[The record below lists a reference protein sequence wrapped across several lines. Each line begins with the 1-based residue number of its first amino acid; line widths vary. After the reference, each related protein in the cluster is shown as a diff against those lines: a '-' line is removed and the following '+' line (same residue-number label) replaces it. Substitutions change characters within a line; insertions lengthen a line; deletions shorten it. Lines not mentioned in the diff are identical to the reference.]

1 MEPSTVAA
9 IATAL
14 IPSGI
19 GVIRVSGPDSL
30 KLLSQLTGK
39 GKEYFAPRRLKVV
52 RIYSRKGELMEKGL
66 AVYMPAPHSYTG
78 EDVVEFHCHGSPPLL
93 EAILE
98 EILSLG
104 ASLAGP
110 GEFTKRAFL
119 NGKMDLSQA
128 EAVLALVNAP
138 NLLTARAALEQL
150 EGALSLELRSI
161 EEKLTSL
168 LALIEGA
175 LDFPEEIEVGE
186 QELELALREA
196 LEKVELT
203 LARAESGEKVRKP
216 PKLVIA
222 GKPNVGKSSLLNAL
236 LGEERAIVTPLPGT
250 TRDSVEE
257 EINLDGV
264 KMRLV
269 DTAGLGKVQGVLD
282 LAGQKRTRD
291 LLEQA
296 DLIVLLVD
304 ISSPFT
310 PEDLEIWDSLQG
322 KRVILVG
329 NKLDLGENEAWSSF
343 PTAPALK
350 VSALTGE
357 GIPSLQERLSREGKK
372 FLPSQTEL
380 WYLSLRQ
387 REALGVSRETLRRA
401 LQILPQGPLDLV
413 CEEVRAALR
422 ALAQLRG
429 EEVSPLVI
437 EEIFARFCVG
447 K

>member
-1 MEPSTVAA
+1 LEPSTVAA

-150 EGALSLELRSI
+150 EGVLSLELRSI

-257 EINLDGV
+257 EI
-264 KMRLV
+264 
-269 DTAGLGKVQGVLD
+269 
-282 LAGQKRTRD
+282 
-291 LLEQA
+291 
-296 DLIVLLVD
+296 I
-304 ISSPFT
+304 
-310 PEDLEIWDSLQG
+310 
-322 KRVILVG
+322 
-329 NKLDLGENEAWSSF
+329 
-343 PTAPALK
+343 
-350 VSALTGE
+350 
-357 GIPSLQERLSREGKK
+357 SREGKK